1 MADGHDD
8 IDDDQGGDHD
18 GPYGQPLRD
27 YAFRS
32 ESLFAESMRP
42 RQKPAGGLKVHLS
55 VAEEDVF
62 PAAQVLLPT
71 LRLVEVHHK
80 VVRTPALYAALNAG
94 DQRGKFITVYSGDFE
109 PTLNLLTHIDPVLQG
124 LRSAGIR
131 PGPLPLSRQS
141 RHTQLENRFGRSGM
155 VSFVWTDRYGRD

>member
-62 PAAQVLLPT
+62 QQHRCCCRRCAWWKSTTRWFGHPPCMLP
-71 LRLVEVHHK
+71 
-80 VVRTPALYAALNAG
+80 
-94 DQRGKFITVYSGDFE
+94 
-109 PTLNLLTHIDPVLQG
+109 
-124 LRSAGIR
+124 
-131 PGPLPLSRQS
+131 
-141 RHTQLENRFGRSGM
+141 
-155 VSFVWTDRYGRD
+155 